1 MERVELV
8 LYLLGLAKRHS
19 LFLLAGECVGF
30 KFESMDAHTHPFS
43 YLSYLIC
50 LVTHGYHSRKAVLDM
65 LLGRDHAVKFLGG

>member
-30 KFESMDAHTHPFS
+30 KFESMDAHTHVFT
-43 YLSYLIC
+43 YLSYFIGLASN
-50 LVTHGYHSRKAVLDM
+50 GYYSRKPVLDT
-65 LLGRDHAVKFLGG
+65 LLCRNHAVKLLGG